1 MTGSGPPQLVSSL
14 CSEAS
19 IYSEPLLRWAD
30 KIRPAWDVEGTGA
43 AAPLHRKVWE
53 WTFIIEALHQRGV
66 LRPGARGLGFG
77 VGRDPLASVFAS
89 LGCEIVA
96 TDLDPTSAR
105 QRGWVDAGHFAMTAE
120 QLNQYRLCSAD
131 DFARLVTLRTVD
143 MNRIPADLSGF
154 DFTWSACAFE
164 HLGSIARGQRFIL
177 RQMDCLKPSGTSVHS
192 TEYNV
197 FSDRHT
203 ISRGDTVLFRRRDIE
218 WLVDQLRRDGH
229 DIAVDFSFGSSPADH
244 YVDVPPFG
252 RPHLKLQ
259 VGSFVST
266 SLALVIEKSASA
278 LPKRT
283 FGWLGQEWRA
293 RGGPH
298 AAQGRYALEHAAR
311 RSFHGVKSLLP
322 YFS

>member
-14 CSEAS
+14 CTEAS
-19 IYSEPLLRWAD
+19 INSKSLLGWAD
-30 KIRPAWDVEGTGA
+30 KIRVAWDVEHTGV

-53 WTFIIEALHQRGV
+53 WTFIIEALHERGV
-66 LRPGARGLGFG
+66 LRPGARGLGFR

-96 TDLDPTSAR
+96 TDLDPASAR
-105 QRGWVDAGHFAMTAE
+105 QHGWVDAGHFAMTAE
-120 QLNQYRLCSAD
+120 ELNQYRLCRAD
-131 DFARLVTLRTVD
+131 DFSRLVTLRTVD
-143 MNRIPADLSGF
+143 MNRIPADLTDF

-177 RQMDCLKPSGTSVHS
+177 RQMDCLKPGGTSLHS

-218 WLVDQLRRDGH
+218 WLADRLRRDGH
-229 DIAVDFSFGSSPADH
+229 EIAVDLSFGSSPADH

-252 RPHLKLQ
+252 GPHLKLQ

-266 SLALVIEKSASA
+266 SLALVIEKSPRAV
-278 LPKRT
+278 PKRPV
-283 FGWLGQEWRA
+283 GRLGREWRA
-293 RGGPH
+293 RGGPYV
-298 AAQGRYALEHAAR
+298 AQGRYALEQGAR
-311 RSFHGVKSLLP
+311 SSFHCIKSRLP
-322 YFS
+322 DFS

>member
-1 MTGSGPPQLVSSL
+1 
-14 CSEAS
+14 
-19 IYSEPLLRWAD
+19 
-30 KIRPAWDVEGTGA
+30 
-43 AAPLHRKVWE
+43 
-53 WTFIIEALHQRGV
+53 
-66 LRPGARGLGFG
+66 
-77 VGRDPLASVFAS
+77 
-89 LGCEIVA
+89 
-96 TDLDPTSAR
+96 
-105 QRGWVDAGHFAMTAE
+105 MTAE

-177 RQMDCLKPSGTSVHS
+177 RQMDCLKPGGTSVHS

-197 FSDRHT
+197 FSDQHT

-229 DIAVDFSFGSSPADH
+229 DIGVDFSFGSSAADH

-252 RPHLKLQ
+252 GPHLKLQ

-278 LPKRT
+278 VPKRT
-283 FGWLGQEWRA
+283 FAWLGQEWRA

-311 RSFHGVKSLLP
+311 RSFRGVKSLLP
-322 YFS
+322 DFS